1 MSEVSS
7 TVGLVS
13 GTSEDMM
20 ESTLMVGLVPM
31 ILVGIFEF

>member
-7 TVGLVS
+7 TVGLVL
-13 GTSEDMM
+13 GTLEDMM
-20 ESTLMVGLVPM
+20 GAPLMVGLVPM